1 MKYRLY
7 AYAYGYG
14 WEKFICNEERLKNII
29 SSLDPE
35 DYGQYIIIKELADR
49 DEIVDSGIIAK
60 PKKLKLDKKRKKK

>member
-14 WEKFICNEERLKNII
+14 WEKFICNKERLNNII

-35 DYGQYIIIKELADR
+35 DYGQYIIIKELHDR

-60 PKKLKLDKKRKKK
+60 PKKLTKKRKK